1 MSKLYVVGL
10 GPGNLKNMTYE
21 AREAIESADTVVGY
35 QTYLDLIKP
44 LLTGKDVVSSG
55 MTREVERCREA
66 LRLAGE
72 GRTVALVSSGDAG
85 VYGMAGLVLELSPP
99 ENIEVVIVPGVSAVQ
114 AAAAVLGAPLMH
126 DFAVISLSD
135 LLTPWELI
143 EKRLAAVAV
152 ADFVVALYNPRS
164 KGRVHH
170 IQRAQELLLASRSP
184 QTPVGIVRN
193 ACRDGQEKILS
204 TLAEMPLDS
213 IDMFSL
219 VIIGNSATYVD
230 GQQRMVTPR
239 GYKTGTRN
247 EMRGTRNEVRGTR
260 KTTAFH
266 TPHSSILDPRSSI
279 LDPRS
284 CPSRAVMFCGTGS
297 DVGKSVLAAGFC
309 RILSNQGISVAP
321 FKSQNMALNSF
332 ATPEGGEIGRA
343 QAVQAQACR
352 ILPHTDMNPV
362 LLKPNSDTGSQV
374 IVQGKVV
381 GSMAVQEYNAYKPE
395 AFRKVEES
403 FTRLSENYRYIV
415 IEGAGSIAEINLKA
429 HDIANLRV
437 AEMADCPCILVAD
450 IDRGGVFAQ
459 IVGTWE
465 LLEPDERK
473 RIKGIII
480 NKFRGD
486 PSLLTSGIEFVEK
499 KTAVPVLG
507 VVPYFRHF
515 RIPEEDSVALEKR
528 RSEARGKKS
537 EEGTIRIGVI
547 RFPRISNYTDFDPLE
562 AEPDVDLRYLEDSGE
577 LEGLDVLIL
586 PGSKSTISDLQFLK
600 NQGLFD
606 RIQDFAGMV
615 VGICGGYQMLGR
627 KVFDPDAIESSVTE
641 AEGLGILDVETVLLP
656 EKETHQAEGR
666 LLPAALLIAPN
677 GGETVSGY
685 EIHMG
690 STTLGPTAKPFAQ
703 LLRRS
708 SSEVAVLDGA
718 VSADGRVFGS
728 YLHGIF
734 DNHGFR
740 TALLNQVRM
749 KKGLPTL
756 SADCTSAD
764 PFDLLAEHLERHLDL
779 ERLFQICG
787 IETTGE

>member
-35 QTYLDLIKP
+35 KTYLDLIEP
-44 LLTGKDVVSSG
+44 LLSGKEIVSSG
-55 MTREVERCREA
+55 MTKEVERCREA

-72 GRTVALVSSGDAG
+72 GKTVALVSSGDAG
-85 VYGMAGLVLELSPP
+85 VYGMAGLVLELVGAGPCACPDRKGGYGGPP
-99 ENIEVVIVPGVSAVQ
+99 LQDIEVVIVPGVSAVQ

-143 EKRLAAVAV
+143 EKRLEAAAD

-164 KGRVHH
+164 KGRVRH
-170 IQRAQELLLASRSP
+170 IQRARELLLASRSP

-204 TLAEMPLDS
+204 TLDEMPLDS

-219 VIIGNSATYVD
+219 VIVGNSATYID

-239 GYKTGTRN
+239 GYSTKADGQRLMAEGIADDVTPSAS
-247 EMRGTRNEVRGTR
+247 
-260 KTTAFH
+260 TALH
-266 TPHSSILDPRSSI
+266 TVI
-279 LDPRS
+279 
-284 CPSRAVMFCGTGS
+284 SRAVMFVGTGS
-297 DVGKSVLAAGFC
+297 DVGKSVVTAGFC
-309 RILSNQGISVAP
+309 RILNNRGISVAP

-332 ATPEGGEIGRA
+332 ATLEGGEIGRA

-352 ILPHTDMNPV
+352 IPPHTDMNPV
-362 LLKPNSDTGSQV
+362 LLKPNSDTGSQI

-381 GSMAVQEYNAYKPE
+381 GNMAVQEYNAYKPE

-403 FTRLSENYRYIV
+403 FWRLSGKHQFVV
-415 IEGAGSIAEINLKA
+415 IEGAGSVAEINLKA
-429 HDIANLRV
+429 HDIANLRI
-437 AEMADCPCILVAD
+437 AKMADCPCILVAD

-465 LLEPDERK
+465 LLEPEERE
-473 RIKGIII
+473 RIKGIVI

-486 PSLLTSGIEFVEK
+486 PSLLTSGIAFVEK
-499 KTAVPVLG
+499 KIGVPVLG
-507 VVPYFRHF
+507 VIPYFSHF

-528 RSEARGKKS
+528 RHEERGARR
-537 EEGTIRIGVI
+537 EEETLRIGVI

-562 AEPDVDLRYLEDSGE
+562 AEADVELRYIENSAE
-577 LEGLDVLIL
+577 LDGLDVLIL

-606 RIQDFAGMV
+606 QIRDFSGLI
-615 VGICGGYQMLGR
+615 VGVCGGYQMLGR
-627 KVFDPDAIESSVTE
+627 KVFDPDGVESSVVME

-656 EKETHQAEGR
+656 EKETHQAEAR
-666 LLPAALLIAPN
+666 LLPAAMLIAPN
-677 GGETVSGY
+677 AGETVSGY

-708 SSEVAVLDGA
+708 GSEVTVLDGA
-718 VSADGRVFGS
+718 VSADARAFGT

-734 DNHGFR
+734 DNQAFR
-740 TALLNQVRM
+740 MAFLNQIRLV
-749 KKGLPTL
+749 KGLPVQ
-756 SADCTSAD
+756 SANCSAAD
-764 PFDLLAEHLERHLDL
+764 PFDLLAEHLEKHIDL
-779 ERLFQICG
+779 EQLFRICG
-787 IETTGE
+787 IE

>member
-1 MSKLYVVGL
+1 
-10 GPGNLKNMTYE
+10 
-21 AREAIESADTVVGY
+21 
-35 QTYLDLIKP
+35 
-44 LLTGKDVVSSG
+44 
-55 MTREVERCREA
+55 
-66 LRLAGE
+66 
-72 GRTVALVSSGDAG
+72 
-85 VYGMAGLVLELSPP
+85 
-99 ENIEVVIVPGVSAVQ
+99 
-114 AAAAVLGAPLMH
+114 
-126 DFAVISLSD
+126 
-135 LLTPWELI
+135 
-143 EKRLAAVAV
+143 
-152 ADFVVALYNPRS
+152 
-164 KGRVHH
+164 
-170 IQRAQELLLASRSP
+170 
-184 QTPVGIVRN
+184 
-193 ACRDGQEKILS
+193 
-204 TLAEMPLDS
+204 
-213 IDMFSL
+213 
-219 VIIGNSATYVD
+219 
-230 GQQRMVTPR
+230 
-239 GYKTGTRN
+239 
-247 EMRGTRNEVRGTR
+247 
-260 KTTAFH
+260 
-266 TPHSSILDPRSSI
+266 
-279 LDPRS
+279 
-284 CPSRAVMFCGTGS
+284 MFCGTGS

-309 RILSNQGISVAP
+309 RILSNRGISVAP

-352 ILPHTDMNPV
+352 IPPHTDMNPV

-473 RIKGIII
+473 RIKGIVI

-528 RSEARGKKS
+528 RSEARGKRS

-586 PGSKSTISDLQFLK
+586 PGSKSTISDLQFLR

-606 RIQDFAGMV
+606 RIQDFEGMV

-677 GGETVSGY
+677 GGEAVSGY

-708 SSEVAVLDGA
+708 GSEVAVLDGA

-734 DNHGFR
+734 DNLGFR
-740 TALLNQVRM
+740 TAFLNRLRRE
-749 KKGLPTL
+749 KGLPIV
-756 SADCTSAD
+756 SAEYREED
-764 PFDLLAEHLERHLDL
+764 PFDLLAKHFEQHLDL
-779 ERLFQICG
+779 ERLFRICG